1 MRNTITSKIRFGR
14 QKISSHWRRQRAS
27 SVEDLISSAAKSVK
41 KCQQLLGYMRS
52 CRSTV
57 KPEKTRAGDHSACG
71 VCRLKAAVTGVIE
84 LYSPSTRFHKVAR
97 GEKYWVLP

>member
-1 MRNTITSKIRFGR
+1 
-14 QKISSHWRRQRAS
+14 
-27 SVEDLISSAAKSVK
+27 
-41 KCQQLLGYMRS
+41 MRS
-52 CRSTV
+52 CSSTV

-97 GEKYWVLP
+97 GEKYWVLPFESGGKKIEDRGPKITIFHPPSSIFQWQRYRLMTLGGKIGG